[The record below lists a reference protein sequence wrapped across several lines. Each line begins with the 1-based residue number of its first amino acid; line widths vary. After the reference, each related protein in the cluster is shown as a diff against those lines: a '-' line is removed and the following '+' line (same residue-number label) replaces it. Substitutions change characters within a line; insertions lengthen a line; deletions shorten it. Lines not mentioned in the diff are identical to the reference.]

1 MVVGL
6 LNANPIVYKKK
17 ERRARNVPTVIDE
30 YAVEP
35 IDEQEIFG
43 ILFLKHVW
51 LCTIFWSILV
61 FFLG

>member
-17 ERRARNVPTVIDE
+17 ERRARNVSTIIDE

-43 ILFLKHVW
+43 ILFLKHV
-51 LCTIFWSILV
+51 
-61 FFLG
+61 